1 MEANKIQGCY
11 RKKDIIKMLTEWV
24 NYLIDYKDF
33 NISDITFQ
41 VTSIEIPAGTGRK
54 CNAINTLDNK
64 RSIVQ
69 IKNNDTI
76 CLARSIV
83 VALSYYKEILQNVF
97 KNKLTIGEIKEI
109 NYRKQSQ
116 TQINQGIISDNEL
129 KYLRQGVKLQDI
141 LAKALHRIYHIPVK
155 ESGNDFADVKLIED
169 KLIIK
174 IQIYNLET

>member
-1 MEANKIQGCY
+1 MKTPDGREPDTKLLSKN
-11 RKKDIIKMLTEWV
+11 DIIKMLTEWV

-33 NISDITFQ
+33 DISDITFQ
-41 VTSIEIPAGTGRK
+41 VTAIEIPTGTGRK

-83 VALSYYKEILQNVF
+83 VALSYNKEILQNIF
-97 KNKLTIGEIKEI
+97 NNQLSIDEIKAI
-109 NYRKQSQ
+109 NYRKQTQ
-116 TQINQGIISDNEL
+116 TQINQGIISDNEI

-141 LAKALHRIYHIPVK
+141 LATCIA
-155 ESGNDFADVKLIED
+155 
-169 KLIIK
+169 
-174 IQIYNLET
+174 QNL